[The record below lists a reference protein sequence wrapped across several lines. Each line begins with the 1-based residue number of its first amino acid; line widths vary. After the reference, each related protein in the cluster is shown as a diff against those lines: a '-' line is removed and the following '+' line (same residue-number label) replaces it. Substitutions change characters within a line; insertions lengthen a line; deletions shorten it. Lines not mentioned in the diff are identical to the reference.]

1 MFRNWFKS
9 AAGKVSLTLFII
21 SLVLLIIVF
30 LPFSFLDKITTEYV
44 NNILI
49 SSATGLIGIIIT
61 VAFVQYFIDSQNQKQ
76 ELQDEK
82 EVIKRHSRMLNI
94 LIDRYILCFYCVTTP
109 ISIRAVQDYAPEC
122 INKDFKFEEI
132 YDLYKPSLFIHTN
145 VATPSIVL
153 FNHAEK
159 SLREY
164 LVQLIGIIPFKYHQE
179 LLNIFIKFIEV
190 SLNGEDVINTV
201 SSYSNNKDVLN
212 LAEKSIQDTNE
223 RWVERFDNGELK
235 SNLLIL
241 YVLLYKILKEEQEL
255 IISYKEIIKK
265 MITND

>member
-1 MFRNWFKS
+1 MLRNWLQS

-21 SLVLLIIVF
+21 SLILLIIVF
-30 LPFSFLDKITTEYV
+30 LPFSFLDKTTTEYV

-49 SSATGLIGIIIT
+49 GTSTGLIGIIIT

-76 ELQDEK
+76 EMKDEK

-94 LIDRYILCFYCVTTP
+94 LIERYILCFYCVTTP
-109 ISIRAVQDYAPEC
+109 ISTRATQHYTLDC
-122 INKDFKFEEI
+122 INKDFKFEEL

-145 VATPSIVL
+145 AITPSFVL
-153 FNHAEK
+153 FNNAEK

-164 LVQLIGIIPFKYHQE
+164 LIQLIGIIPFKYHRD

-190 SLNGEDVINTV
+190 SLNSEDVINTAA
-201 SSYSNNKDVLN
+201 SYSNNEAVRDIVEE
-212 LAEKSIQDTNE
+212 AIQDANE
-223 RWVERFDNGELK
+223 KWVERFDNGELQ

-241 YVLLYKILKEEQEL
+241 YVLLYKVLKDEQEL
-255 IISYKEIIKK
+255 IISYKKLL
-265 MITND
+265 NNN